1 MTEHAPAYN
10 LYQLWEQ
17 GELTDTEA
25 MRALCV
31 ELAAVESEIG
41 PLEESRAQ
49 LRTQIGHIAARLG
62 DRIDVPGFGTVEI
75 TAPIAPGTSYEKKA
89 IEALIV
95 QLTREGQYDLAQRLT
110 ECGKPTNGRAG
121 GLRITRTKGGEA
133 RQ

>member
-62 DRIDVPGFGTVEI
+62 DRIDVPGFGTSRSRRRSRR
-75 TAPIAPGTSYEKKA
+75 APA
-89 IEALIV
+89 
-95 QLTREGQYDLAQRLT
+95 
-110 ECGKPTNGRAG
+110 
-121 GLRITRTKGGEA
+121 TK
-133 RQ
+133 RRRSRP